1 MAKDRPDGSDAAKA
15 ASDAAKNA
23 GAKGRDAAK
32 GAAGAVTGAAGSL
45 AGGAK
50 GAAGSLAGGA
60 KGAAGSLA
68 GGAKGAVKGVKG
80 LGSKGS
86 GRFDE
91 VSWSRS
97 QLVRGN
103 QRGQMPWDRSPW
115 GFLLPALLGLL
126 GVLAAFFWGVNHIEN
141 DVEEAAERIL
151 LQERPDIDTSSLTF
165 DATYRNVEVGG
176 TLPDGITAA
185 EIEEILEENNFDAD
199 DILGRDGE
207 GEDIRDASGTIG
219 AAPAVALGAVDV
231 DVDSDGEVITLTG
244 SVPSQDHRAE
254 LVSAAEST
262 GLQVDDQLTVSGLD
276 PSSADADGQVGRLGA
291 VIGGLG
297 VGTFAAADLA
307 LGDDGPVTGRIEA
320 LDAAGASD
328 FNTLVDDESVDV
340 GAPPELA
347 PQSVNVNYDG
357 QRIVLNGT
365 VFDEEERATL
375 VSAAASVVG
384 EENVVDNLELSDLDA
399 AVEGTGDRV
408 GSLAAAIGTFD
419 GLISAEGSLNDT
431 DLTVNGVAADEAAQA
446 TTVGALDAASDS
458 GVRPGGEITVAEVEE
473 PEISLEEE
481 VELLQAELDAL
492 QDEIRENVVFDSN
505 SDVLT
510 PVAQGTLDKVAAA
523 MNRFTRPV
531 VEVGG
536 HTDSQG
542 PPEFNIDLSQRR
554 TESVNAYLS
563 GQGIDINRLQAIGF
577 GEAQPIADNLTEEGR
592 LQNRRVEFIARAS
605 FEDG

>member
-185 EIEEILEENNFDAD
+185 EICL
-199 DILGRDGE
+199 LYTSPSPRD
-207 GEDIRDASGTIG
+207 RTRS
-219 AAPAVALGAVDV
+219 
-231 DVDSDGEVITLTG
+231 
-244 SVPSQDHRAE
+244 RM
-254 LVSAAEST
+254 
-262 GLQVDDQLTVSGLD
+262 
-276 PSSADADGQVGRLGA
+276 PSSA
-291 VIGGLG
+291 
-297 VGTFAAADLA
+297 
-307 LGDDGPVTGRIEA
+307 
-320 LDAAGASD
+320 
-328 FNTLVDDESVDV
+328 
-340 GAPPELA
+340 
-347 PQSVNVNYDG
+347 
-357 QRIVLNGT
+357 
-365 VFDEEERATL
+365 
-375 VSAAASVVG
+375 
-384 EENVVDNLELSDLDA
+384 
-399 AVEGTGDRV
+399 
-408 GSLAAAIGTFD
+408 
-419 GLISAEGSLNDT
+419 
-431 DLTVNGVAADEAAQA
+431 
-446 TTVGALDAASDS
+446 
-458 GVRPGGEITVAEVEE
+458 
-473 PEISLEEE
+473 
-481 VELLQAELDAL
+481 
-492 QDEIRENVVFDSN
+492 
-505 SDVLT
+505 
-510 PVAQGTLDKVAAA
+510 
-523 MNRFTRPV
+523 
-531 VEVGG
+531 
-536 HTDSQG
+536 
-542 PPEFNIDLSQRR
+542 
-554 TESVNAYLS
+554 
-563 GQGIDINRLQAIGF
+563 
-577 GEAQPIADNLTEEGR
+577 
-592 LQNRRVEFIARAS
+592 
-605 FEDG
+605 